1 MQIRKLILILSIVIY
16 MITGFISP
24 ARAEPNVVGRAAVLI
39 DSKSG
44 KILYTKNANEQLP
57 PASTTKILTA
67 LIALENCNLTDIVT
81 AGTEATLVEPSAI
94 GLKEGEKISVENH
107 LWGLLLKSAND
118 SAVALAEHIS
128 GSGSA
133 FAELMNSRA
142 RALGATNSNFVNPN
156 GLPDPNHYSTA
167 HDLALI
173 ARRAMV
179 IPEFRNIVSTKV
191 KTIPRDDDDAI
202 KWLQNHN
209 KLLWQYDGAIG
220 IKTGYTRE
228 AKQCLVASAEKDGQ
242 ELIAVVLGSEG
253 NNIWSDAKTLLD
265 YGFNNYVT
273 FKQKDANVLV
283 QSLEVAKGAEQV
295 SLVTEKEFFHTSPKG
310 DPVNLS
316 EKAVINPD
324 IVAPVHK
331 GQVLGKLMFVLENED
346 IGFVNL
352 VAAND
357 VEEKAFPITSEVK
370 SVNLYLVAGV
380 LLGIFL
386 VFNIRRR
393 RRRRRKR
400 RLWMNRVIR

>member
-16 MITGFISP
+16 LITGFVSP
-24 ARAEPNVVGRAAVLI
+24 VRAAPNVVGRAAVLI

-44 KILYTKNANEQLP
+44 KILYTKNADEQLP

-118 SAVALAEHIS
+118 SAVAIAEHIS
-128 GSGSA
+128 GSVSA

-173 ARRAMV
+173 ARRAME

-191 KTIPRDDDDAI
+191 KTIPRDDDDAV

-253 NNIWSDAKTLLD
+253 NNIWSDTKTLLD

-273 FKQKDANVLV
+273 YKQKDANVLV
-283 QSLEVAKGAEQV
+283 QSLEIAKGAEQV

-357 VEEKAFPITSEVK
+357 VEAKAFPITSEVK

-386 VFNIRRR
+386 VFNIRQR

-400 RLWMNRVIR
+400 RIFMNRVIR